1 MNINDDE
8 IVLNNSLKKFEI
20 EQKKIEL
27 KSTPNYVTIGAH
39 YGCNAR
45 CVFCLGG
52 NYPNFSLKKY
62 KEFFEPKIGHVLK
75 KAVNVGFCGFGE
87 ILIQPEINEILDY
100 LNKTLPRQAKAFT
113 TNGISLNE
121 AICQK
126 LTDGRYDVM
135 ISMHAANAELHEKMT
150 RTKKFN
156 EIVNNIKRLVQL
168 KKEKNSKISINMVFV
183 ITQENI
189 GDLCNFI
196 KFSKDLETDCVSAN
210 YLTMYE
216 KDHVDMSVFW
226 NKEKTNEILSQAE
239 ELRDKLSFS
248 VNLPLKFQ
256 QYPKSENISCQD
268 PWEFF
273 YTEVQGSVNPC
284 CLAGDHIGN
293 LNDDDFET
301 IWNSK
306 GYKMLR
312 EGIVTGNIHNWCK
325 NCLKYDKNNVNKL
338 MAHITFRPET
348 QKMLLEYIMRN
359 NQKYKLKEEDIGFS
373 L

>member
-1 MNINDDE
+1 MNNDE
-8 IVLNNSLKKFEI
+8 ILLNNSIKEVEI
-20 EQKKIEL
+20 SQKKIEL
-27 KSTPNYVTIGAH
+27 KSTPSYITIGAH
-39 YGCNAR
+39 YGCNAK

-52 NYPNFSLKKY
+52 NYPSFSLRKY

-87 ILIQPEINEILDY
+87 ILIHPEINQILDY
-100 LNKTLPRQAKAFT
+100 LNKTLPCQAKAFT

-121 AICQK
+121 NICQK

-135 ISMHAANAELHEKMT
+135 ISMHASNASLHEKMT

-156 EIVNNIKRLVQL
+156 YIVDNIKRLVEL

-183 ITQENI
+183 VTQKNI
-189 GDLCNFI
+189 DDLCNFI
-196 KFSKDLETDCVSAN
+196 SFSKELETDCVSAN

-216 KDHVDMSVFW
+216 KEHVDMSVFW
-226 NKEKTNEILSQAE
+226 QKEKTNEILLQAE
-239 ELRDKLSFS
+239 QLRDKLSFS

-256 QYPKSENISCQD
+256 QYEKSENVTCRD

-293 LNDDDFET
+293 LNDDVFES
-301 IWNSK
+301 IWNSQ

-312 EGIVTGNIHNWCK
+312 EGIIGDNIHNWCK

-348 QKMLLEYIMRN
+348 QKTLLDYILN
-359 NQKYKLKEEDIGFS
+359 NNKKYNLKKEEIGFS